1 MAPDFSAMPRPTIAS
16 LLNLRAFAR
25 LSVVAAAAPLMGA
38 AANKPP
44 IIKPKRLAP
53 GDTVG
58 LVLPATAAFEAD
70 EIQFA
75 KEQMEAIGFKV
86 VIGAHAFDK
95 WGYFAGRDKDRADDI
110 NRMFADDTV
119 NSVVR
124 SEEHTSELQSRG
136 HLVCRLLLEKK
147 K

>member
-1 MAPDFSAMPRPTIAS
+1 M
-16 LLNLRAFAR
+16 LNRRDFAR
-25 LSVVAAAAPLMGA
+25 LSVAAAAAPLISA
-38 AANKPP
+38 TATKPT
-44 IIKPKRLAP
+44 IIKPKRLSP

-86 VIGAHAFDK
+86 VIGPHAFDK
-95 WGYFAGRDKDRADDI
+95 GDYFAGHDKDRAADI

-119 NSVVR
+119 NGV
-124 SEEHTSELQSRG
+124 
-136 HLVCRLLLEKK
+136 
-147 K
+147 

>member
-1 MAPDFSAMPRPTIAS
+1 AMNRLPNHTIAS
-16 LLNLRAFAR
+16 MLNRRDFAR
-25 LSVVAAAAPLMGA
+25 LSVVAAAAPLIGA

-44 IIKPKRLAP
+44 TIKPKRLSP

-86 VIGAHAFDK
+86 VIGPNAFQK
-95 WGYFAGRDKDRADDI
+95 WGYFAGRDRDRAADI
-110 NRMFADDTV
+110 NRMFADDNV
-119 NSVVR
+119 NGVVCYTGGRR
-124 SEEHTSELQSRG
+124 SPR
-136 HLVCRLLLEKK
+136 V
-147 K
+147 

>member
-1 MAPDFSAMPRPTIAS
+1 MLSRRDFTRIS
-16 LLNLRAFAR
+16 F
-25 LSVVAAAAPLMGA
+25 AAAAATAIAPSQ
-38 AANKPP
+38 KRPS
-44 IIKPKRLAP
+44 IKPKRLSP

-95 WGYFAGRDKDRADDI
+95 WGYFAGHDKDRAADI

-119 NSVVR
+119 NGVVCY
-124 SEEHTSELQSRG
+124 T
-136 HLVCRLLLEKK
+136 
-147 K
+147 